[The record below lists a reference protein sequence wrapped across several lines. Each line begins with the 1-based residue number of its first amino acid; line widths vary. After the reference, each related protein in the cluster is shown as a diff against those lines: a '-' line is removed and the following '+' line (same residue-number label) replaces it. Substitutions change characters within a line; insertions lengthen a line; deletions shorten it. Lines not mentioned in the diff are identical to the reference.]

1 MLLPRE
7 HGAYGQL
14 LFPLVAALLIGR
26 PAAGAYLLAAAA
38 SAAFLAHESLLVVLG
53 QRGSRAAREQG
64 RDARGTLALL
74 GGFCGVTAVV
84 SLLVL
89 SRTVLWSLGLPL
101 VLVMLVA
108 VALFKHRERST
119 AGEIL
124 VAAALASLSVPIA
137 LAGGVTRVAA
147 LTLFL
152 VFASVFVTATIAV
165 RAMIGRVKKA
175 GGPSAARAGV
185 LTLGILAVLA
195 ILAGAG
201 WLAPVASYAALPV
214 FGVALGIIVRP
225 PSPRHLRTIGWTL
238 VGATALTAVL
248 LVAAL
253 A

>member
-84 SLLVL
+84 SLTVL
-89 SRTVLWSLGLPL
+89 SRTALWSLSLPL
-101 VLVMLVA
+101 VLAMLVA
-108 VALFKHRERST
+108 LALFMHRERST
-119 AGEIL
+119 AGELL

-147 LTLFL
+147 FTLFL
-152 VFASVFVTATIAV
+152 VFAAVFVTATIAV
-165 RAMIGRVKKA
+165 RQVIGRVTRA
-175 GGPSAARAGV
+175 GGPPTWIAAALPPGV
-185 LTLGILAVLA
+185 VVTFIVLA
-195 ILAGAG
+195 RSG
-201 WLAPVASYAALPV
+201 WLAAVAPYASLPV
-214 FGVALGIIVRP
+214 SVVALGLVAWA
-225 PSPRHLRTIGWTL
+225 PSPRYVRAIGWTL
-238 VGATALTAVL
+238 VGATTLTAGL